1 MKYMIIGLILSGCA
15 STKAYTPAQD
25 DDLFDRDFIIE
36 LTNRCKDISISK
48 KSVKL
53 SCPDSN
59 EVGHDSSK

>member
-1 MKYMIIGLILSGCA
+1 MKYLFLGLFLVGCA
-15 STKAYTPAQD
+15 STGKYIPPEEEN
-25 DDLFDRDFIIE
+25 LFDRDFIIE

-59 EVGHDSSK
+59 EPKHN